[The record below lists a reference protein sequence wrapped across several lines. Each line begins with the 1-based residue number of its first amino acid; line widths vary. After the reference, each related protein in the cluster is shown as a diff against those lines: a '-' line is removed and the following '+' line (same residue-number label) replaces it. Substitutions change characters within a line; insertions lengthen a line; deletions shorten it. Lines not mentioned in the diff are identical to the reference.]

1 MVISEEYECRMLDG
15 CGGGGHYHYNF
26 IVWPPLPDDLSGIE
40 LTFKEFNPSF
50 RDKQIGN
57 DIVIRL

>member
-1 MVISEEYECRMLDG
+1 MIVIVCITYIL
-15 CGGGGHYHYNF
+15 GGGHFHYNF
-26 IVWPPLPDDLSGIE
+26 IVWPPLPDDLSVIE
-40 LTFKEFNPSF
+40 LTFKEFNPPS